1 MTVSGVFAFREWI
14 RKISR
19 DASPHGQEAEQ
30 TPTEQKAVQ
39 TESPNSEEAFKRLR
53 TLLGSSCD
61 LQIVTGLGILISGWS
76 QLPDIE
82 YYHEQLVLL
91 Y

>member
-39 TESPNSEEAFKRLR
+39 TESPNSEEAFKDFVHFLALCA
-53 TLLGSSCD
+53 TFKSSP
-61 LQIVTGLGILISGWS
+61 GLVS
-76 QLPDIE
+76 
-82 YYHEQLVLL
+82 
-91 Y
+91 